1 VSKILIQGKAAQV
14 AAIRTSPEFIG
25 REKITKTIA
34 ARITGLKP
42 AEAANLLHGMA
53 QDGYLNEHS
62 SQRQSRYYTV
72 PPISAARIPW
82 RKRSNEALGIQA

>member
-34 ARITGLKP
+34 ARITGLQP
-42 AEAANLLHGMA
+42 AQAKDLLTNMA
-53 QDGYLNEHS
+53 MDGYLVQHS
-62 SQRQSRYYTV
+62 AQKNSHYYTV
-72 PPISAARIPW
+72 PPVSAARMPW